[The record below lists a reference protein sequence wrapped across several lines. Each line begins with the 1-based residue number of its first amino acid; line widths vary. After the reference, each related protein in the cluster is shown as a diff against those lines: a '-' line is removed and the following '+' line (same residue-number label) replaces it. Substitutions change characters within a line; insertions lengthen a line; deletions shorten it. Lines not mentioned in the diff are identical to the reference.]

1 MAMGEARAYAVS
13 ILLVTLGVVQV
24 VAGGLDLLMRPEM
37 LPATALAVGT
47 AAFGVALLGAARYV
61 AKLRKRGLA
70 LAIVGLSG
78 VVVAHFGPL
87 LAGER
92 TALPVG
98 SVLAALVLMVYL
110 FLHEDAFG
118 DRPERELT
126 EETNPHEFIR

>member
-1 MAMGEARAYAVS
+1 MAMGEGRAYAVAV
-13 ILLVTLGVVQV
+13 LLFTLGTAQL
-24 VAGGLDLLMRPEM
+24 VAGSLGLLARPEM
-37 LPATALAVGT
+37 LATTAVAVGKL
-47 AAFGVALLGAARYV
+47 AFGLSLLPAARYV
-61 AKLRKRGLA
+61 AQLRKRGLA
-70 LAIVGLSG
+70 LAIAGLSG

-92 TALPVG
+92 TALSVG
-98 SVLAALVLMVYL
+98 SVLFALVLMVYL

>member
-1 MAMGEARAYAVS
+1 MAMGEARAYAVAV
-13 ILLVTLGVVQV
+13 LLFALGAVQLA
-24 VAGGLDLLMRPEM
+24 AGSLGLLARPEL
-37 LPATALAVGT
+37 LPGAVIAVGKL
-47 AAFGVALLGAARYV
+47 AFGLSLLPAARYV
-61 AKLRKRGLA
+61 AHRQKRGLA

-78 VVVAHFGPL
+78 LVVVYFGPL

-92 TALPVG
+92 TTLSVG
-98 SVLAALVLMVYL
+98 SVLFALVLMVYL